1 MVKKIIGIALFTVL
15 LDAPAW
21 AAPRGFIGDTGSG
34 WSSTSKVSVRVSGEH
49 TDGSR
54 LKEDAI
60 NGAGICFQDISVLDA
75 GLDAASD
82 GWETEGFVLIDNR
95 VRQDY
100 IVQVIQ
106 MGEANRVDTLVLD
119 DNNTGEMTIAA
130 SQDRERL
137 VVAVA
142 ALAPKTRVGAAFT
155 LTVEPVG

>member
-1 MVKKIIGIALFTVL
+1 M
-15 LDAPAW
+15 
-21 AAPRGFIGDTGSG
+21 
-34 WSSTSKVSVRVSGEH
+34 
-49 TDGSR
+49 
-54 LKEDAI
+54 
-60 NGAGICFQDISVLDA
+60 
-75 GLDAASD
+75 
-82 GWETEGFVLIDNR
+82 
-95 VRQDY
+95 RQDY